1 MCQPQKPY
9 LGPFSPILLHNFQIV
24 DSYPRA
30 DRLPTQGFM
39 LEIRAGAARM
49 QVPNV
54 ESGHAQ
60 PTVCTTSIAALHCLD
75 A

>member
-1 MCQPQKPY
+1 
-9 LGPFSPILLHNFQIV
+9 
-24 DSYPRA
+24 
-30 DRLPTQGFM
+30 M